1 MTAKQQ
7 LTEDR
12 VAQALAQDALRFGQ
26 VCAAL
31 WAVSGRTIG
40 LADLD
45 WARRIW
51 GEGGPQLLWASL
63 QAAGALTSPPVQLV
77 PSALAELVAQWTT
90 TCAQGR
96 TDSVAPPPHTIVA
109 TLPPDYHLAFP
120 VGRWLRQTLSDVI
133 DQAQTT
139 LVLCTPYLDRAGIG
153 YLLEALQAA
162 ALRDVAITIIT
173 HELHNQH
180 SPNAQAVA
188 LLRHE
193 LAGAAVPMRCYTLPA
208 ATTGD
213 PAATRIHAKVL
224 LADARVALIGSANV
238 TGAGLG
244 QNLEIGV
251 RVSGLDAARAGHL
264 LDRLYAT
271 QLIVRVD

>member
-1 MTAKQQ
+1 MISEHETS
-7 LTEDR
+7 EDR
-12 VAQALAQDALRFGQ
+12 VLQGLAQDALRFGQ

-31 WAVSGRTIG
+31 WALSGRTIG
-40 LADLD
+40 LTDLD

-51 GEGGPQLLWASL
+51 GESGPQLLWETL
-63 QAAGALTSPPVQLV
+63 QAAGALGGSQPQLM
-77 PSALAELVAQWTT
+77 PIALAALITEWAAA
-90 TCAQGR
+90 CAPRR
-96 TDSVAPPPHTIVA
+96 TDSAARLPSTIVA
-109 TLPPDYHLAFP
+109 TLPPDFP
-120 VGRWLRQTLSDVI
+120 LGTHSGHSLRHALIDVI

-153 YLLEALQAA
+153 YLLEALRAA
-162 ALRDVAITIIT
+162 ALRNVAITIIT
-173 HELHNQH
+173 HELHNPH

-213 PAATRIHAKVL
+213 PASTRIHAKVL

-251 RVSGLDAARAGHL
+251 RVSGLNAARVGRL